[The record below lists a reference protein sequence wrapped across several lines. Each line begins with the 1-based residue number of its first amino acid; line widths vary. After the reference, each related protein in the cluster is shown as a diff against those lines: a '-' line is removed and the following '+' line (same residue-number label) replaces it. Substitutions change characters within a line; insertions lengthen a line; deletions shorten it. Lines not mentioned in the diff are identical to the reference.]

1 KSYREAIRLDDKL
14 ASAWINLATVL
25 AKDPKRRKEARSALE
40 KARALDPQDPRV
52 TANLEEL
59 DALEKGVKMP

>member
-1 KSYREAIRLDDKL
+1 MKRLFSRMTGADAPHKMSYE
-14 ASAWINLATVL
+14 
-25 AKDPKRRKEARSALE
+25 EARSALE